1 MRVAFINSDWNS
13 EYRKKHN
20 KMGGVGYYRM
30 WLPKLAIEETTDWKV
45 DFIGS
50 EFPSMIDATNEDTIL
65 KSYVKFF
72 NQYDLVMLKHFDNPN
87 AGRFIVAA
95 SDITGVPFISDLDD
109 DILSVREDQPA
120 FKKGYGKGGVQQTVV
135 ATMLSFSKGLIVTND
150 YLGQNIT
157 KTIKDMSDI
166 ELPYWVIPNYN
177 NQEEWSKYKS
187 KTNKNKIV
195 IGWHG
200 SLTHNADLE
209 MVMPTLRQILLENKN
224 VYLEFMGGVSADYVQ
239 KLFKDFELSLLNRIK
254 IMGGTLAW
262 HNFPYKLMK
271 LKWDIGIAPLIDDKF
286 NRSKSNIKWLE
297 YSMKHIPTVASNVE
311 PYRSITEGIDGFLCT
326 TKDDW
331 YNALT
336 KLIKSKTLRTKIGE
350 KAHKEITKNW
360 QYQKAGKQYKK
371 VIESVLKSK

>member
-1 MRVAFINSDWNS
+1 MRIAFINSDWNS

-72 NQYDLVMLKHFDNPN
+72 NKYDLVMLKHFDNPN

-120 FKKGYGKGGVQQTVV
+120 FKKGYGNGGVQQTVV
-135 ATMLSFSKGLIVTND
+135 ATMLSFSKGLIVTNK
-150 YLGQNIT
+150 YLGENISN
-157 KTIKDMSDI
+157 TIKERSGI

-177 NQEEWSKYKS
+177 NASEWSKYKS
-187 KTNKNKIV
+187 RTNKDKIV

-209 MVMPTLRQILLENKN
+209 MVMPVLRRVSLENPN
-224 VYLEFMGGVSADYVQ
+224 VYLEFMGGISADYVRE
-239 KLFKDFELSLLNRIK
+239 LFKDFEISLLDRIK
-254 IMGGTLAW
+254 IHSGTKAW

-271 LKWDIGIAPLIDDKF
+271 LKWDIGIAPLIDDRF

-297 YSMKHIPTVASNVE
+297 YSMKSIPTVASNVE
-311 PYRSITEGIDGFLCT
+311 PYRSITEGVDGFLCT
-326 TKDDW
+326 TQEDW

-336 KLIKSKTLRTKIGE
+336 KLIKSKTLRTKIG
-350 KAHKEITKNW
+350 KNANKEITKNW